1 MLAVHTVFIQSEAHV
16 KHALII
22 YEIII
27 IIYFLIRS
35 SSVESTL
42 DFLAVCTITGAVCQ
56 QRL

>member
-22 YEIII
+22 YEII